1 VQVRLRGVC
10 VPGYAS
16 AVLTSRQTKPLGL
29 FRLLCLHQG
38 SYAAIVDGDGSM
50 FLVATDL
57 DAPRI
62 RPGTFIA
69 AISKVLSGITV
80 ED

>member
-1 VQVRLRGVC
+1 VC
-10 VPGYAS
+10 VLGYAG
-16 AVLTSRQTKPLGL
+16 AVLNSRQTKPLEV

-38 SYAAIVDGDGSM
+38 SYAAVVDGDGSM
-50 FLVATDL
+50 FLVATDP

-62 RPGTFIA
+62 CLGTFIA
-69 AISKVLSGITV
+69 AISKVLSGIMV